1 MANHLSTETTT
12 QHTCF
17 GRIFCGASK
26 VVARR
31 ECPACTPEDVAAAEA
46 DAAAN
51 VPSFLK
57 GRA

>member
-1 MANHLSTETTT
+1 MNTTQQSTTT

-17 GRIFCGASK
+17 GRIFCGTSK

-46 DAAAN
+46 TPL
-51 VPSFLK
+51 PSFL
-57 GRA
+57 R